1 MRRFSTVKGITLI
14 ELMVVMAIISIVL
27 GASSAF
33 FTQFNKRLAVQG
45 AAFEIRNVL
54 RSCKNYAAESQNKS
68 TVRVVEDA
76 VILQGSRLLG
86 CWHLEKINQSTS
98 DGFGG
103 QISIEGGEIVP
114 GKVGSAVSLKKIGQ
128 VNCGSVQALGLNNGF
143 IISFWCF
150 FYTGQTGNRTIFSL
164 GENGSLQLTPQHTIV
179 FNWGEESIQTPESI
193 PLFEWVQLKIRCDG
207 EKSSIF
213 VNNIEEK
220 SLTFTDF
227 IPIEHYDAEL
237 IFAEDA
243 QFKLD
248 EIVVETLVELER
260 YTLPENIVFGPRTT
274 PIVFDEAGKLHP
286 LYHQGNA
293 SITVIEQGTEKQF
306 TVRAS
311 LMGQLKIE
319 EKTEEQ

>member
-1 MRRFSTVKGITLI
+1 MRRFSTTKGITLI

-54 RSCKNYAAESQNKS
+54 RACKNYAAESQNNS
-68 TVRVVEDA
+68 TVRIVDDA
-76 VILQGSRLLG
+76 IILQGSRLLG
-86 CWHLEKINQSTS
+86 CWHLEKISQATS

-103 QISIEGGEIVP
+103 KISVEGGKTIP
-114 GKVGSAVSLKKIGQ
+114 GKIGSAISLEKIENI
-128 VNCGSVQALGLNNGF
+128 NCGRMQQLGLNHAF

-150 FYTGQTGNRTIFSL
+150 FYTGQTSNRSVFSL
-164 GENGSLQLTPQHTIV
+164 GENGNLQLTPQHTLI
-179 FNWGEESIQTPESI
+179 FSWRGESIQTPLSI
-193 PLFEWVQLKIRCDG
+193 PLFEWVHIKVRCDG
-207 EKSSIF
+207 DNATIF

-220 SLTFTDF
+220 SAKFSTFLPVEDY
-227 IPIEHYDAEL
+227 EAEL
-237 IFAEDA
+237 IFAENA
-243 QFKLD
+243 QFHLD

-260 YTLPENIVFGPRTT
+260 YTLPENIVFGPSTT
-274 PIVFDEAGKLHP
+274 PIVFDETGKLHP

-293 SITVIEQGTEKQF
+293 SVTVVEQGTEKQF

-319 EKTEEQ
+319 EKTEAQ